1 MKKDQFLE
9 LAGQLFDQ
17 ATPVVNE
24 SKIALDKNVFDE
36 IVDQVS
42 SEINDEGVGL
52 IDDYEL
58 EMYSREITLESVD
71 YNTKHIESA
80 VRNVL
85 ERYFEVK

>member
-17 ATPVVNE
+17 TIPVVNE

-36 IVDQVS
+36 IVDQVG
-42 SEINDEGVGL
+42 SEINDLGRDL
-52 IDDYEL
+52 IENYEL
-58 EMYSREITLESVD
+58 EMYSNEVTLENVD
-71 YNTKHIESA
+71 LDYGEIQKSIK
-80 VRNVL
+80 NVL